1 MHHSRN
7 YLLLTLLTLSA
18 CSSSEP
24 TYSDSRAIEGGSEA
38 QQTDSESQDT
48 GQEVSDTMTV
58 RAQKNALMA
67 STRVELG
74 NDAFE
79 RGDFQGAATHYAA
92 ASLLDPSNVQ
102 ARDGSRRSQAALA
115 GNGYDID
122 SAENVL
128 QTAQARATANRIRVE
143 GIVRDGD
150 RALAQGQY
158 SKAAEHY
165 LIAKQAVDYSPNL
178 AIGALDAKI
187 VHSKYEQA
195 VSARNNFESA
205 ERENMAGEAA
215 VEAASLKADRV
226 NYRANLIATHL
237 SDANEHF
244 LNGFPEKTVATLDTL
259 LRIDPGNANAIGLRA
274 IALETVHQNRS
285 ARTSSQFREQWQRT
299 FEDLRHIAVPAASN
313 FSFDVDYYNEVVAKR
328 SSLDTTGDVKKV
340 DATTLGINE
349 KLDSTMITPS
359 FENSLEEIVPN
370 LSAFSGVNFFIT
382 RAVQDDIDEDLKMI
396 RINFKNPLPISTVL
410 RIMEDV
416 MLRQVKFVV
425 RNGAVYVV
433 TSDEADT
440 ESVTRQYEV
449 RDIVNTIKDFPLPD
463 YNLAPSGGIE
473 PSEEELPESE
483 ATVLSADELQTT
495 IEESIEPDSWDGE
508 LHSLSIENGTL
519 IAHHRPE
526 VLDEIAQML
535 EDLREPAN
543 IMVDIKVR
551 FLLVE
556 DSFLE
561 DVGVDFRGL
570 GDDATS
576 GVPGDAGVI
585 NNVFND
591 FGDSTNYGSPGAP
604 GVLGT
609 GQDVGAA
616 YSESGQDLLIISRT
630 EQLYDSQLS
639 YGDDDFEASGGFAM
653 QYAWLDD
660 TELQMI
666 LRAVKKSKRSELVIE
681 PSLMVHNTARA
692 NLVVAN
698 QVSYISDFDVEIASS
713 ASIADPIVSV
723 ANDGV
728 FLDVRPVVTA
738 DRRFVWI
745 DVRPTVAKL
754 KRPIAT
760 LQTSLGTGSPVN
772 LMLPELELQKVR
784 TRALVPD
791 GGTLLLGGM
800 KTVKEKSLESG
811 VPFLSDIPILS
822 FFFSRKGQYETYQK
836 LLILLTAKIIL
847 PEEHEP
853 TPVPTRL

>member
-1 MHHSRN
+1 MHSSRN
-7 YLLLTLLTLSA
+7 YLLLTLLTLGA

-24 TYSDSRAIEGGSEA
+24 TNADTAT
-38 QQTDSESQDT
+38 TDSEQNL
-48 GQEVSDTMTV
+48 GQEVGDAMTV
-58 RAQKNALMA
+58 RAQRNALMA
-67 STRVELG
+67 SVRVELG
-74 NDAFE
+74 SDAFD

-92 ASLLDPSNVQ
+92 AALLDPTSVP
-102 ARDGSRRSQAALA
+102 ARDGSRRSQAAIA
-115 GNGYDID
+115 GNSYDID

-128 QTAQARATANRIRVE
+128 QTAQARATASRIRIE

-150 RALAQGQY
+150 RALSQGQY
-158 SKAAEHY
+158 TKAAEHY
-165 LIAKQAVDYSPNL
+165 LIAKQAVDYNPNI
-178 AIGALDAKI
+178 AIGALDARL
-187 VHSKYEQA
+187 VNSKYQQA
-195 VSARNNFESA
+195 VSSRNNAYDE
-205 ERENMAGEAA
+205 ERENMVTEAA

-226 NYRANLIATHL
+226 NYRENLIASHL

-259 LRIDPGNANAIGLRA
+259 LQIDPNNAIAVGLRG
-274 IALETVHQNRS
+274 IAREAVHQNRS
-285 ARTSSQFREQWQRT
+285 ARTTSQFREQWQRT
-299 FEDLRHIAVPAASN
+299 FEDLRHIAIPPDSH
-313 FSFDVDYYNEVVAKR
+313 FSFDIDYYNEVVAKR
-328 SSLDTTGDVKKV
+328 GSLDATSAAEEA
-340 DATTLGINE
+340 DATTIGING

-359 FENSLEEIVPN
+359 FDNSLEEIVPN

-396 RINFKNPLPISTVL
+396 RMPFKSRLPISRVL
-410 RIMEDV
+410 RIMESL
-416 MLRQVKFVV
+416 MLDQVKFVV

-433 TSDEADT
+433 TAEEADT
-440 ESVTRQYEV
+440 ESITRQYEV

-463 YNLAPSGGIE
+463 YNLSPSGGIE
-473 PSEEELPESE
+473 PTEEELPESE
-483 ATVLSADELQTT
+483 ATVLTADDLQTT

-535 EDLREPAN
+535 EDLRAPAN

-576 GVPGDAGVI
+576 GVPGDSGEI
-585 NNVFND
+585 STVFND

-616 YSESGQDLLIISRT
+616 YSESGEDLLIISRT
-630 EQLYDSQLS
+630 EQLYDSQL
-639 YGDDDFEASGGFAM
+639 GDEDFEASGGFAM

-666 LRAVKKSKRSELVIE
+666 LRAVKKSKRSEMVIE

-692 NLVVAN
+692 SLVVAN

-745 DVRPTVAKL
+745 DVRPTVANL

-800 KTVKEKSLESG
+800 KTVKEKNLESG

-822 FFFSRKGQYETYQK
+822 FFFSRKGSYETYQK

-847 PEEHEP
+847 PEEYEP
-853 TPVPTRL
+853 IPVPASL